1 MYRLSIGFLVLCT
14 AFALAQNEDETFNE
28 LLNELDNQ
36 PAPAPGVLPPPA
48 AATERPARANPPVAM
63 SEEARNEAITRNYG
77 ETVEIYEHILQN
89 QETNTQR
96 LDQRINSLERML
108 EDYRPKY
115 EQYATVVRGGETQ
128 LVQEANRLK
137 ADRRA
142 GLMDEETYNRRL
154 KEAEDRAKDS
164 MSDAREQ
171 RDFYAEEI
179 ARAESTLVR
188 LRQEREVLARN
199 AELQRQADLA
209 SGKIKPPEPGYLQQ
223 ILERHRKL
231 GRINLE
237 YPSDS
242 FEFNLSVVR
251 GLSSRH

>member
-1 MYRLSIGFLVLCT
+1 MYRLSIGFLVLCA
-14 AFALAQNEDETFNE
+14 AFTLAQNEDDTFNE
-28 LLNELDNQ
+28 LLNELDTQ
-36 PAPAPGVLPPPA
+36 PTPSPGVQPPPA
-48 AATERPARANPPVAM
+48 AAREQPARPKPPVAM

-96 LDQRINSLERML
+96 IDQRIASLERML

-115 EQYATVVRGGETQ
+115 EQYATIVRGGETR

-137 ADRRA
+137 ADKRA
-142 GLMDEETYNRRL
+142 GLIDEATYNKRI

-164 MSDAREQ
+164 MADAREQ
-171 RDFYAEEI
+171 RDFYSAEI
-179 ARAESTLVR
+179 ANAESTLVR

-199 AELQRQADLA
+199 AELRRQADLA

-251 GLSSRH
+251 GLSSRN